1 MLITFRGENTGS
13 IQMFGAH
20 AHELLRLMGTSGR
33 DQGALMAED
42 VPDALARLEAAIEG
56 RREQDAA
63 ARDAAEA
70 DAEEARAEGRDA
82 EPPGPSLSVRAVPL
96 IELLKQAVATN
107 SYVMWGP

>member
-1 MLITFRGENTGS
+1 MLITFRGEHTGS

-20 AHELLRLMGTSGR
+20 AHELLSLMGTSGR

-42 VPDALARLEAAIEG
+42 VPDALARLEAAIDA

-63 ARDAAEA
+63 ARDVAEA
-70 DAEEARAEGRDA
+70 GAEEAKAEGRDA
-82 EPPGPSLSVRAVPL
+82 EEPGPALSTRAVPL
-96 IELLKQAVATN
+96 VELLKQAVATN